1 MKKRLSIL
9 LIACFTAVALTGF
22 ISLHT
27 APAPQSGDAGLL
39 QPIWSPDTPIVM
51 QEVGTRYYLSP
62 TGDDEKGAGT
72 ENSPWHSLQQA
83 WQVVKPGDIIYMKGG
98 IYRYDSSQRLR
109 GKSGEPNKMIMV
121 WALPGEKVIISPS
134 DLYTGTRG
142 IDIRGNYIHFRG
154 MEITG
159 YQQRSALALYY
170 GIVAENSNNLIF
182 DQLKVHD
189 NGFGLSIGSD
199 SGDNLV
205 VNSDFYR
212 NADPLSSFG
221 RNKPW
226 GGADG
231 VTIRSN
237 NFSKTNTI
245 RGCRMWWNSDD
256 GVDLFENQGTVIIEN
271 CWSFW
276 NGYQPGTFKPAGDGD
291 GFKLGITTT
300 DLSDFERRILRNNL
314 AFENKARGFNQNNAR
329 CITILYNNTTY
340 NNAHRGIKARSF
352 DFWNGTAATVARNNL
367 DFQHSMEPLF
377 NSQAIVSNNTFLKDG
392 SVNDDFSV
400 SKDDFLS
407 LDTKGVDG
415 PRQENGSLPDLDFLK
430 LAKGSDLINRG
441 MNVGLPYHGTAPDLG
456 AYESEYR

>member
-1 MKKRLSIL
+1 MKKRLIL
-9 LIACFTAVALTGF
+9 LMTTCLPALAVTGFLSLSTTSSPRSGAGDPLHATVNPLTG
-22 ISLHT
+22 
-27 APAPQSGDAGLL
+27 
-39 QPIWSPDTPIVM
+39 IVLY
-51 QEVGTRYYLSP
+51 EEGNSYYLSP
-62 TGDDEKGAGT
+62 TGDDDKGLGT
-72 ENSPWHSLQQA
+72 ESSPWYSLQQA
-83 WQVVKPGDIIYMKGG
+83 WTQVKPGDIIYMKGG
-98 IYRYDSSQRLR
+98 SYRYDTSQRLR
-109 GKSGEPNKMIMV
+109 GKSGKANTMIRV
-121 WALPGEKVIISPS
+121 WAMAGEKVIISPS
-134 DLYTGTRG
+134 KDYNGTRG
-142 IDIRGNYIHFRG
+142 IDIHGDYIHFRG
-154 MEITG
+154 LEITG
-159 YQQRSALALYY
+159 YQQRSATALYY
-170 GIVAENSNNLIF
+170 GIVAENSSNLIF
-182 DQLKVHD
+182 DQLKVHG

-205 VNSDFYR
+205 VNSDFYC

-231 VTIRSN
+231 VTIRSS

-256 GVDLFENQGTVIIEN
+256 GIDLFENQGTVIIEN

-276 NGYQPGTFKPAGDGD
+276 NGYQPETFETAGDGD

-300 DLSDFERRILRNNL
+300 DLSNFERRILRNNL

-340 NNAHRGIKARSF
+340 NNAHRGIKARSY

-367 DFQHSMEPLF
+367 DFQHSMQPIF

-392 SVNDDFSV
+392 SPNNAFSV
-400 SKDDFLS
+400 TREDFLS
-407 LDTKGVDG
+407 LDTQGVDG
-415 PRQENGSLPDLDFLK
+415 PRQENGNLPDLDFLK

-441 MNVGLPYHGTAPDLG
+441 MNVGLPYHGTAPDIG
-456 AYESEYR
+456 AYERE